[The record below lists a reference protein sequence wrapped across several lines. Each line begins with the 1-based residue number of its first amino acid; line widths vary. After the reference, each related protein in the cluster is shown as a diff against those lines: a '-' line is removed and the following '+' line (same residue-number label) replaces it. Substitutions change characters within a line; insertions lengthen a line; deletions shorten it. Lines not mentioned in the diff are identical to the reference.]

1 MLVQDLNAFLA
12 GPMKNNIHKYGK
24 DNHNN
29 IIFSQKD
36 LFLRRSD
43 NGRSYFLKMKTQGSK
58 VESSGTEMNE
68 LLIILQENK
77 FSPHLV
83 TIDAHDLERYIYMA
97 EVHLNGKSHMCFL
110 NALKGPSSEKN
121 VEPRV
126 EVVLID
132 DISDTLEKGSIITVD
147 LGQITTVWCNDDERD
162 NFSSLQ
168 DVVIYLNSM
177 LKRARQ
183 AFESDLPANHVEVSM
198 QNLYNSYVGRARGRG
213 SLTKK
218 QISKIASKSVN
229 QSRVEEILRKAVKAG
244 DGMSRLVDSAITMN
258 HFYDDYPSNRKEE
271 LTRRFLCAEVLSLD
285 SNLGGRFKR
294 MPIIF
299 VGAEF
304 TEWNDGLKNVD
315 KLIFLNGGWIVQ
327 DISVR
332 AGSEARKFAERNL
345 GNTSTNDDTNVT
357 DDTSHKKVDIMTAA
371 DERIVKRLECLAMGE
386 DISESSRGESE
397 KELELDLRE
406 SLRALNLPISPKGAQ
421 RALIQLGIW
430 SEEDTNKI
438 NKTGTKNKFII
449 QPWSGKTIIAAN
461 EYASYAMKTSKQLFL
476 DSKIGNHKQNSNGY
490 LDGRTD
496 LTNLPTVCVDAQ
508 RASFRDDA
516 IGVRPRS
523 STGRKVIEAA
533 SKWEI
538 LIHIA
543 DVSDIYSPILKRDK
557 KLKCDTSLLKE
568 AAESRGVSRYD
579 LPLGP
584 LHLMPPTAL
593 TALALSTKG
602 DPDSQKETEQIRS
615 VNRCVTLWAYIDERN
630 GKLIDAGLE
639 RTLISS
645 PVALSFTEASNL
657 LESSDDTQLEPA
669 LKRGK
674 AILAVA
680 ERNILR
686 WSQARVAKDKSARLR
701 EERLSVKE
709 MISQQTVS
717 AGRSRD
723 GGQSGSFQRTRGHL
737 IVDAALD
744 LYGYALS
751 GLLWRKKAPVPRA
764 SGSGTDRGGRLGTAP
779 LRRYIDGIAQQQALS
794 VLCNYGGKPMTRDEC
809 INAGKIATKA
819 MNNIS
824 NFRSRKDGP
833 ETVRGNS
840 FAAKQRTAIKSL
852 NRHLAITGGK
862 DRVVP
867 AMTTGRKNEVIILGV
882 GAVAR
887 CLNLSKDLK
896 RESRIKVQVVNLNE
910 EKGILEV
917 KCLGQ

>member
-1 MLVQDLNAFLA
+1 MMFIQGLNAFLA
-12 GPMKNNIHKYGK
+12 GPIKNIPKHGK
-24 DNHNN
+24 DNTN
-29 IIFSQKD
+29 ILSPENFPLK
-36 LFLRRSD
+36 RSD
-43 NGRSYFLKMKTQGSK
+43 PGRSYFLNMGTQKSRVG
-58 VESSGTEMNE
+58 SSGSEIKE
-68 LLIILQENK
+68 LLTILQENK

-83 TIDAHDLERYIYMA
+83 TIDAHDLERYIYIA
-97 EVHLNGKSHMCFL
+97 EVHLNKKSHICFL
-110 NALKGPSSEKN
+110 NALKSPSSGKS
-121 VEPRV
+121 VEPLV

-132 DISDTLEKGSIITVD
+132 DIPDKFEKGSIITVD
-147 LGQITTVWCNDDERD
+147 LGQITTVWSNEHERD

-168 DVVIYLNSM
+168 DVVVYLNSI
-177 LKRARQ
+177 LKHARQ
-183 AFESDLPANHVEVSM
+183 TFESELPANHVEISM
-198 QNLYNSYVGRARGRG
+198 QKLYNNYVGRARGRG

-229 QSRVEEILRKAVKAG
+229 QNRVEEILRKAVKAG

-258 HFYDDYPSNRKEE
+258 HFYDDYPSNIKEE

-299 VGAEF
+299 IGAEY
-304 TEWNDGLKNVD
+304 TNEYDDQKIVD

-332 AGSEARKFAERNL
+332 AGSEARKFAERNI
-345 GNTSTNDDTNVT
+345 GNTSTNDDNNVP
-357 DDTSHKKVDIMTAA
+357 DSAVHKKVDIMTAA
-371 DERIVKRLECLAMGE
+371 DERILKRLECLAMGE
-386 DISESSRGESE
+386 DLGESGRGESE

-421 RALIQLGIW
+421 RALIQFSIW
-430 SEEDTNKI
+430 SEEDTDKMNKA
-438 NKTGTKNKFII
+438 GTTKKFVV

-461 EYASYAMKTSKQLFL
+461 EYASYAMKTNKQLFM
-476 DSKIGNHKQNSNGY
+476 DCKIGHRKQNSSGKMDN
-490 LDGRTD
+490 LDTRIY

-516 IGVRPRS
+516 LGVRPRS

-543 DVSDIYSPILKRDK
+543 DVSDIYSPILKGK
-557 KLKCDTSLLKE
+557 NKLKCDTSLLKE

-602 DPDSQKETEQIRS
+602 NPNTQRGTEQISS

-645 PVALSFTEASNL
+645 PVALSFAEASSL
-657 LESSDDTQLEPA
+657 LKSSDDTPLEPA
-669 LKRGK
+669 LKRAK
-674 AILAVA
+674 AILAVT

-686 WSQARVAKDKSARLR
+686 WSKARVVKDKSARLR

-723 GGQSGSFQRTRGHL
+723 DGQKGSFQRTRGHL
-737 IVDAALD
+737 LVDAALD
-744 LYGYALS
+744 LHGYALS

-764 SGSGTDRGGRLGTAP
+764 SGSGADRGGRLGTAP
-779 LRRYIDGIAQQQALS
+779 LRRYIDGIAQRQALS
-794 VLCNYGGKPMTRDEC
+794 VLCNYGAKPMTRDEC
-809 INAGKIATKA
+809 IHTGKIATKA

-833 ETVRGNS
+833 EIIRGNS

-852 NRHLAITGGK
+852 SRHLAITGGK
-862 DRVVP
+862 NGVVP
-867 AMTTGRKNEVIILGV
+867 AMTTGRKNEVIIMGV

-887 CLNLSKDLK
+887 CSNLSKGLK
-896 RESRIKVQVVNLNE
+896 KESRIKVQVVNLNE
-910 EKGILEV
+910 DKGILEV
-917 KCLGQ
+917 KCLG